1 MQMLNRPVLLAE
13 KFAAKR
19 PDRPITLLEF
29 HSIRIGYYRGE
40 LSAHWSAVVRANAS
54 IVLAATL
61 LGCALGISTANAVPV
76 SRLEVRVVTGA
87 QELSAGSEL
96 ELRIYEAGKSV
107 RRLPLVHGEAWLPA
121 STHLIP
127 IKLND
132 TLDPRSVL
140 RFALYYRAA
149 NPLSRSWEVVS
160 ADVELPGSTES
171 PERLLGA
178 TLSGVIPRQ
187 GELASIERDQSTL
200 TCMDDSD
207 CDDRRAC
214 NGRERCAPHAAG
226 ADARGCVKGAP
237 VVCPVNQVCG
247 ESVGCHGTDALKNF
261 NADKSD
267 TKP

>member
-1 MQMLNRPVLLAE
+1 MRALFSLSLS
-13 KFAAKR
+13 
-19 PDRPITLLEF
+19 
-29 HSIRIGYYRGE
+29 SIF
-40 LSAHWSAVVRANAS
+40 
-54 IVLAATL
+54 
-61 LGCALGISTANAVPV
+61 LGCALFAAAANAVPV
-76 SRLEVRVVTGA
+76 SHLEVRVVTGA
-87 QELSAGSEL
+87 QELSAGSDL

-132 TLDPRSVL
+132 TLDPRNVL

-149 NPLSRSWEVVS
+149 NPMSRSWEVVS
-160 ADVELPGSTES
+160 ADVELPGSVDS
-171 PERLLGA
+171 HERLLGA

-187 GELASIERDQSTL
+187 GELASVERDQSTL

-214 NGRERCAPHAAG
+214 NGRERCAPRTPG

-237 VVCPVNQVCG
+237 VVCPVNQICG
-247 ESVGCHGTDALKNF
+247 ESVGCHGTDALKTF
-261 NADKSD
+261 NTDSNSSK
-267 TKP
+267 